1 MQAYIT
7 NLRQVRVESCL
18 IDYTIIFHKIRS
30 HVTYRWEDMIV
41 FTHSVFLLNIFFSQ
55 IYSESANLKYQ

>member
-18 IDYTIIFHKIRS
+18 LDYTIIFHKIRS

-41 FTHSVFLLNIFFSQ
+41 FTHSVFLLNIFFFFQ
-55 IYSESANLKYQ
+55 IYSESATYQ